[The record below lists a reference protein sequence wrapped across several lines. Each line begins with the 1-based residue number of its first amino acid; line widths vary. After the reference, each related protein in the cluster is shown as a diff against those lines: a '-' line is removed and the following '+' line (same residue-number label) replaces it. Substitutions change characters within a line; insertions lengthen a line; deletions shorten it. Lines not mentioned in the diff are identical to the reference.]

1 MMRVGALLGILGLAV
16 SLLAACTSEPVQAP
30 VFERAPSG
38 AAVPPPLPAGKR
50 SDYYAVRSGDT
61 LFSIALDHGLDYKDL
76 AAWNNL
82 SNPNLIRTGQLL
94 RIKPPPG
101 KQEEPTVTVHP
112 VTTSG
117 PVEARPLGAQPG
129 VGAAATTPQPG
140 AAASPPGTAA
150 APTGTTGPTPG
161 TTAPAATGPAV
172 VVGGIVSEPIA
183 RKLPYSP
190 ENVALLQRSD
200 VQVNPAA
207 PAAPVATAA
216 PAGTPA
222 PAAPAA
228 ATAAAPANA
237 TAPAQVPAANPEVAA
252 ADNGDKVD
260 WGWPLQGKIIAG
272 FSEASN
278 KGLDIAATPG
288 EPVLAAA
295 PGRVVYSGSGL
306 RGYGK
311 LVIIKHNKTYLS
323 AYAHNSVILVKEG
336 QNVVKGQ
343 EIAKAGSTDSD
354 RPELH
359 FEIRKLGKPV
369 DPAKYLPPT

>member
-1 MMRVGALLGILGLAV
+1 MSITGLVA
-16 SLLAACTSEPVQAP
+16 SLLAGCSSQPVQAP
-30 VFERAPSG
+30 VFERTPSG
-38 AAVPPPLPAGKR
+38 AIAPSPQPVGGVR
-50 SDYYAVRSGDT
+50 SDTYYTVRRGDT

-82 SNPNLIRTGQLL
+82 DNPNMIRSGQQL
-94 RIKPPPG
+94 RIKPPPAA
-101 KQEEPTVTVHP
+101 QEATVTVNP

-117 PVEARPLGAQPG
+117 RIEARPLGTPG
-129 VGAAATTPQPG
+129 SSAAAATAPPPSAAAPLASG
-140 AAASPPGTAA
+140 SAASPAGS
-150 APTGTTGPTPG
+150 G
-161 TTAPAATGPAV
+161 AV
-172 VVGGIVSEPIA
+172 VSEPLA

-190 ENVALLQRSD
+190 ENLALLQRSD
-200 VQVNPAA
+200 AQSNP
-207 PAAPVATAA
+207 PV
-216 PAGTPA
+216 

-228 ATAAAPANA
+228 APAPTPAAAPA
-237 TAPAQVPAANPEVAA
+237 PAGNGAAAA
-252 ADNGDKVD
+252 ADNDDKVD

-272 FSEASN
+272 FSEANN
-278 KGLDIAATPG
+278 KGLDIAGKTG
-288 EPVLAAA
+288 DPVFASA

-343 EIAKAGSTDSD
+343 KIAEVGSTDSD

-369 DPAKYLPPT
+369 DPAKYLPPPT